1 MIEVNDNYIY
11 LHTENTSYLM
21 RILPDGTLNH
31 CYYGARLPKE
41 DMDYLNL
48 YIQHDITVNLQVND
62 SITTP
67 DALPQECPGFGRG
80 DFGRPAIVISNGT
93 GRAVN
98 EFKYQSHRVVDGKPF
113 IKGLPQT
120 EAGVEEIQTLEI
132 VLQDV
137 VTGVEIISSYTPF
150 YMEDVI
156 ARHTT
161 VRNNTTDTLSI
172 ASVASATVDFEYT
185 EYDMVSLSGAW
196 EREREIERY
205 AIHHGENVI
214 ASRYGL
220 SGHHLNPF
228 AALVK
233 RDACEDYGDVY
244 GFALVYSGNFRISAE
259 KGQYNRTRL
268 WMGINPELF
277 SWELQIGD
285 EFHTPEALLTYS
297 ASGFSRMSH
306 NFHQVCR
313 NHLGACA
320 DKGKKHPIV
329 LNLWE
334 VLHTE
339 ISEEKLIR
347 VIEDS
352 KGLGIDTLVIDD
364 GWFGCRNDDK
374 TSLGDWF
381 VDQGKFPNGLLSVAE
396 MCKKNGMK
404 LGLWF
409 EPEMVSR
416 ISDFYRE
423 HPDWCI
429 HISGIDAK
437 EIRNQFVLDMSR
449 SEVVDEVVN
458 RISQVILQYQISY
471 VKWDMNRSIT
481 DSGTAWLPPQRQ
493 SEHSHRHILGV
504 YELINRVTKACPDVF
519 FEGCASGGGRN
530 DFGMLY
536 YMPQIWTSD
545 NTDAYE
551 RMKIQ
556 YGTSLIYP
564 PETIS
569 AHVSACPN
577 ISTRRV
583 ISFKTRGDV
592 AQMFS
597 FGYELNPL
605 ELTAEEREQIKAQT
619 KQHREIEKLFLDGTF
634 YRLRNPYDSNTCSWQ
649 LVSKDATHSIVFF
662 ANLLMQPNYCG
673 EYLQL
678 KGLDEDKKY
687 YVKHLGV
694 TLSGRVLKY
703 AGLPIEEKPM
713 DFSSMLFELEEKR

>member
-1 MIEVNDNYIY
+1 MITVVDNYIY
-11 LHTENTSYLM
+11 LHTKNTGYIM

-31 CYYGARLPKE
+31 CYYGVRLPE
-41 DMDYLNL
+41 ENMDYLNL
-48 YIQHDITVNLQVND
+48 YIPHDITAVLQVKD

-80 DFGRPAIVISNGT
+80 DFGRPAIAVSDGN

-98 EFKYQSHRVVDGKPF
+98 DFKYKTHRIVNGKPG

-120 EAGVEEIQTLEI
+120 DMNVDTLQTLEV

-137 VTGVEIISSYTPF
+137 VTGVEIIHSYTSF
-150 YMEDVI
+150 YEEDVI

-161 VRNNTTDTLSI
+161 VKNGTQDTLSI
-172 ASVASATVDFEYT
+172 SAVASATVDFEFT
-185 EYDMVSLSGAW
+185 EYDMVSLGGAW
-196 EREREIERY
+196 ERERVIERHPTY
-205 AIHHGENVI
+205 HGETVI
-214 ASRYGL
+214 ADRYGN

-228 AALVK
+228 AALAK
-233 RDACEDYGDVY
+233 KDACEDYGDVY

-259 KGQYNRTRL
+259 RGQYSRTRL

-277 SWELQIGD
+277 SWELKAGE
-285 EFHTPEALLTYS
+285 EFDTPEALLTYS
-297 ASGFSRMSH
+297 NSGFSKMSQ
-306 NFHQVCR
+306 NFHEVCR
-313 NHLGACA
+313 KHLGACA
-320 DKGKKHPIV
+320 DRSKKHPIV

-334 VLHTE
+334 ALHTE
-339 ISEEKLIR
+339 ISEEKLNK
-347 VIEDS
+347 VIES
-352 KGLGIDTLVIDD
+352 SRGLGIDTLVIDD
-364 GWFGCRNDDK
+364 GWFGQRNDDK

-381 VDQGKFPNGLLSVAE
+381 VNEEKFPNGLLPIVE
-396 MCKKNGMK
+396 MCKKNDME

-416 ISDFYRE
+416 ESNFYRE

-429 HISGIDAK
+429 HLPGIAAQ
-437 EIRNQFVLDMSR
+437 EIRNQLVLDLSR
-449 SEVVDEVVN
+449 PEVVEEVAR
-458 RISQVILQYQISY
+458 RISDVIRNHPIAY

-481 DSGTAWLPPQRQ
+481 DNGSEWLPAHRQ
-493 SEHSHRHILGV
+493 NEHAHRQILGV
-504 YELINRVTKACPDVF
+504 YALMERVTKEFPQVF

-545 NTDAYE
+545 DTDAYE

-556 YGTSLIYP
+556 YATSLVYP
-564 PETIS
+564 AETMS

-577 ISTRRV
+577 ITTNRV
-583 ISFKTRGDV
+583 APFQTRGDV

-605 ELTAEEREQIKAQT
+605 ELTDEEREQIKAQT
-619 KQHREIEKLFLDGTF
+619 KQHREIDTVYADGTF
-634 YRLRNPYDSNTCSWQ
+634 YRLRDPFNSNTCSWQ
-649 LVSKDATHSIVFF
+649 IVSKDAAHSIVFF

-673 EYLQL
+673 EYIQL
-678 KGLDEDKKY
+678 KGLDEEKNY
-687 YVKHLGV
+687 FVKNLGI
-694 TLSGRVLKY
+694 TLNGKTLKY
-703 AGLPIEEKPM
+703 AGLPIKQQPM
-713 DFSSMLFELEEKR
+713 DFSSVLFELEERS

>member
-1 MIEVNDNYIY
+1 MITVIDNYIY
-11 LHTENTSYLM
+11 LNTKNTGYIM

-31 CYYGARLPKE
+31 CYYGVRLPE
-41 DMDYLNL
+41 ENMDYLNL
-48 YIQHDITVNLQVND
+48 FIQHDITVNLQVNNL
-62 SITTP
+62 ITTP

-80 DFGRPAIVISNGT
+80 DFGRPAIAVSNGT

-98 EFKYQSHRVVDGKPF
+98 EFKYQSHRIVNGKPG

-120 EAGVEEIQTLEI
+120 DKNVEELQTLEV

-137 VTGVEIISSYTPF
+137 VTGVEIIHSYTPF
-150 YMEDVI
+150 YEEDVI

-161 VRNNTTDTLSI
+161 VRNNTEDTLSI
-172 ASVASATVDFEYT
+172 QSVASATVDFEFADY
-185 EYDMVSLSGAW
+185 EMVSLGGAW

-205 AIHHGENVI
+205 ATHHGESVI

-233 RDACEDYGDVY
+233 KDTGEEFGDVY
-244 GFALVYSGNFRISAE
+244 GFALVYSGNFRISTE

-277 SWELQIGD
+277 SWELQPGD
-285 EFHTPEALLTYS
+285 EFDSPEALLTYS
-297 ASGFSRMSH
+297 NSGFSKMSH

-320 DKGKKHPIV
+320 DKSKTPPIV

-334 VLHTE
+334 ALHTD
-339 ISEEKLIR
+339 ISEEKLAR

-364 GWFGCRNDDK
+364 GWFGDRNDDK
-374 TSLGDWF
+374 TSLGDWN
-381 VDQGKFPNGLLSVAE
+381 VNGEKFPNGLLPIVE

-416 ISDFYRE
+416 ESNFYRE

-429 HISGIDAK
+429 QIPGVEAK
-437 EIRNQFVLDMSR
+437 EIRNQLVLDLSR
-449 SEVVDEVVN
+449 SEVVDEVDR
-458 RISQVILQYQISY
+458 RISDVIRKYQISY

-481 DSGTAWLPPQRQ
+481 DNGTAWLPAHRQ
-493 SEHSHRHILGV
+493 NEQSHRYVLGV
-504 YELINRVTKACPDVF
+504 YELMERITKVFPEVF

-530 DFGMLY
+530 DFGLLY

-556 YGTSLIYP
+556 YATSLVYP

-577 ISTRRV
+577 VSTRRV
-583 ISFKTRGDV
+583 TLFKTRGDV
-592 AQMFS
+592 AQLFS
-597 FGYELNPL
+597 FGYELNPT
-605 ELTAEEREQIKAQT
+605 ELTSEEREQIKAQT
-619 KQHREIEKLFLDGTF
+619 KQHREIERLYADGVF
-634 YRLRNPYDSNTCSWQ
+634 YRLRNPYSSNTCSWQ
-649 LVSKDATHSIVFF
+649 LVSKDAEHSIVFF

-703 AGLPIEEKPM
+703 AGLPIGEQPT
-713 DFSSMLFELEEKR
+713 DFSSVLFELEEKR

>member
-1 MIEVNDNYIY
+1 
-11 LHTENTSYLM
+11 M

-31 CYYGARLPKE
+31 CYYGVRLPE
-41 DMDYLNL
+41 ENMDYFNL
-48 YIQHDITVNLQVND
+48 YIQHDITANLQIGD

-80 DFGRPAIVISNGT
+80 DFGRPAIAVSNGN

-98 EFKYQSHRVVDGKPF
+98 EFKYQSHHIANGKPNMS
-113 IKGLPQT
+113 GLPQT
-120 EAGVEEIQTLEI
+120 DKNVEDVQTLEV

-137 VTGVEIISSYTPF
+137 ITGVEIIQFYTPF
-150 YMEDVI
+150 YEEDVI

-161 VRNNTTDTLSI
+161 IRNNSQDTLSI
-172 ASVASATVDFEYT
+172 HSVASATVDFEYA
-185 EYDMVSLSGAW
+185 EYDMISLGGAW
-196 EREREIERY
+196 ERERVIERFPT
-205 AIHHGENVI
+205 HHGENAI
-214 ASRYGL
+214 IDRCGQ

-228 AALVK
+228 VALAKKDTV
-233 RDACEDYGDVY
+233 EDYGDVY
-244 GFALVYSGNFRISAE
+244 GFALVYSGDFRISAE

-277 SWELQIGD
+277 SWELRTGEVFD
-285 EFHTPEALLTYS
+285 TPEALLTYS
-297 ASGFSRMSH
+297 NCGFSKMSH
-306 NFHQVCR
+306 NFHGVCR
-313 NHLGACA
+313 NHLGVCA
-320 DKGKKHPIV
+320 DKRKEHPIV

-334 VLHTE
+334 ALHTE
-339 ISEEKLIR
+339 ISEEKLLR

-364 GWFGCRNDDK
+364 GWFGNRNDDK
-374 TSLGDWF
+374 TSLGDW
-381 VDQGKFPNGLLSVAE
+381 VVNAEKFPNGLLPIVE
-396 MCKKNGMK
+396 TCKKNGMK

-409 EPEMVSR
+409 EPEMVNRESN
-416 ISDFYRE
+416 FYRE

-429 HISGIDAK
+429 HVPGVEAR
-437 EIRNQFVLDMSR
+437 EIRNQLVLDLSR
-449 SEVVDEVVN
+449 SEVVDEVAS
-458 RISQVILQYQISY
+458 RISDAIRQYSISY

-481 DSGTAWLPPQRQ
+481 DNGTGWLPAHRQ
-493 SEHSHRHILGV
+493 NEHSHRHILGV
-504 YELINRVTKACPDVF
+504 YKLMDCITKEFPDVF

-536 YMPQIWTSD
+536 YMPQIWASD

-556 YGTSLIYP
+556 YGTSLVYP

-583 ISFKTRGDV
+583 TPFKTRGDV
-592 AQMFS
+592 AQLFS
-597 FGYELNPL
+597 FGYELNPTK
-605 ELTAEEREQIKAQT
+605 LTSEEREQVKAQT
-619 KQHREIEKLFLDGTF
+619 KQHREIEKLYAEGTF
-634 YRLRNPYDSNTCSWQ
+634 YRLRNPYSSNTCSWQ
-649 LVSKDATHSIVFF
+649 LVSKDSTHSIVFF

-678 KGLDEDKKY
+678 KGLNEEKKY
-687 YVKHLGV
+687 YVKNLGV
-694 TLSGRVLKY
+694 TLSGRALQY
-703 AGLPIEEKPM
+703 AGLPIRAQPT
-713 DFSSMLFELEEKR
+713 DFSSVLFELEEIE